1 MKVGKRRLRRFVA
14 GELNHVY
21 QRTLKGFNIFYDRY
35 DYLLYYT
42 VFSVLSRCYG
52 LTVLG
57 LCLME
62 NHIHSLIQTENK
74 DSLSRFMDHC
84 SSVFV
89 REYNFSI
96 GRKGALLQKRF
107 GSAPKIGSKKMRTA
121 IAYLFNNPVE
131 KLLTDTAEC
140 YRWNFLAYAQSS
152 HPFSKDIPNRKMS
165 RALKR
170 AVQEVDAA
178 RAVNNHLKYNQLKR
192 FFSCLSED
200 EVECLT
206 DYIIVKYSPFDYEHL
221 ISHYGSYQNLLI
233 AVNSNTGSEYDIK
246 EEFNPFSDIAYDK
259 MKRILTEMGFSP
271 VRSVIMLSSEEKF
284 HVMKYLHAKTDAS
297 SRQIAKFL
305 HLNLNA

>member
-96 GRKGALLQKRF
+96 GRGHFCRSDSEVLLKSVPKR
-107 GSAPKIGSKKMRTA
+107 
-121 IAYLFNNPVE
+121 
-131 KLLTDTAEC
+131 
-140 YRWNFLAYAQSS
+140 
-152 HPFSKDIPNRKMS
+152 
-165 RALKR
+165 
-170 AVQEVDAA
+170 
-178 RAVNNHLKYNQLKR
+178 
-192 FFSCLSED
+192 
-200 EVECLT
+200 
-206 DYIIVKYSPFDYEHL
+206 
-221 ISHYGSYQNLLI
+221 
-233 AVNSNTGSEYDIK
+233 
-246 EEFNPFSDIAYDK
+246 
-259 MKRILTEMGFSP
+259 
-271 VRSVIMLSSEEKF
+271 
-284 HVMKYLHAKTDAS
+284 
-297 SRQIAKFL
+297 
-305 HLNLNA
+305 